1 MTDITTRAAAFVQ
14 KWEAVTINEKATAQE
29 HYIDLCHLLGHPT
42 PNKADPNGDFY
53 RFEKP
58 LTKSGGGAGFADV
71 WKKDHF
77 AWEYKT
83 KGKYSNLRGA
93 YTQLILYKGDLGNPP
108 VLVACDIANYY
119 VSIEFTGY
127 RTRVEQF
134 TNADLQNA
142 ATRDLLRLVFTKPE
156 QLRPIERAETIT
168 EKAAKQLAHI
178 ARLLEDRG
186 FAPVDTAPFF
196 MKVLFALFAED
207 IRLLPAELMT
217 QSIRQAIM
225 NPGEFVLIAQSLF
238 QMMKSGGYFG
248 PGNKVPRFNGWLFEN
263 ATALPLNANE
273 LQLLNEVAKL
283 DWSSVEPA
291 IFGTLFERSLDPS
304 KRAQLGAHYT
314 SRSDILLIVEPVLM
328 QPYRREW
335 EAVQTGVAALHTQW
349 QTTSGA
355 SRQKL
360 RSVAETMIFDFMDT
374 LSKVR
379 VLDPAC
385 GSGNFLYVALHQLK
399 DLEQEVWRY
408 AGGLELTQPELGVTP
423 LQLHGIE
430 KNPFAAEL
438 AQVVVW
444 IGHLQWLRLNGW
456 LEGQPI
462 EPILQTLHSIECK
475 DAILAFDADG
485 QPVEPEWPAVDVIIG
500 NPPFL
505 DGKKLK
511 GEMEDHYVEAIYKLY
526 KGVIPQRAN
535 LVCYWF
541 EQARKQIQYQKAHR
555 AGLLSTQ
562 AIRSGDNRKV
572 LEHIKQSGNI
582 FWAWSNREW
591 TIDDAAIRVA
601 MIGFDNGDEQT
612 KMLDG
617 KLVDEINPNLTS
629 NLNLLLAQPLNE
641 NQHLASQGMVQ
652 RGSFDMPYEVAQEM
666 LKEGE
671 NPNGRP
677 NSDVIRPRIN
687 ANDIAQHY
695 SRTYAVDFGLSM
707 LREDAEKYERPFA
720 YIKEHVF
727 PARQKAN
734 QSSARDVWWLYWNTR
749 PALRSA
755 ITKIHRY
762 IVTPRVSKYRIFA
775 WVDSHIIPDTRL
787 YVFPREDDYF
797 FGVLHSTAHELW
809 SLANVAWHGKGN
821 DPNYKSSTCFINFPF
836 PWPPGTEPAE
846 SDSLPVKAIADAAR
860 DLVRLRDDWLNPP
873 AEVLSGIKLKDRT
886 LTNLYNARPDWLSV
900 AHRTLDAAVFAAYG
914 WPDTLS
920 DDEILSR
927 LLALN
932 LERAAGH
939 GAAVPVGENDQADD
953 EEE

>member
-1 MTDITTRAAAFVQ
+1 MTDITTRAAAFIH
-14 KWEAVTINEKATAQE
+14 KWAAITINERAVAQTHFNE
-29 HYIDLCHLLGHPT
+29 LCALVGAPAPLDKGQQSSI
-42 PNKADPNGDFY
+42 Y
-53 RFEKP
+53 RFEQP

-77 AWEYKT
+77 AWEYKS
-83 KGKYSNLRGA
+83 KGKYGDLRGA
-93 YTQLILYKGDLGNPP
+93 YTQLLLYKGDLGNPP

-127 RTRVEQF
+127 RTQVEQF

-142 ATRDLLRLVFTKPE
+142 ATRDLLRQVFTNPE
-156 QLRPIERAETIT
+156 QLRPVERAETIT
-168 EKAAKQLAHI
+168 EKAAKHLADI
-178 ARLLEDRG
+178 ARLLEGRG

-225 NPGEFVLIAQSLF
+225 NPGEFVPIAQSLF
-238 QMMKSGGYFG
+238 QTMKSGGYFG
-248 PGNKVPRFNGWLFEN
+248 PGNKVPCFNGWLFEN

-273 LQLLNEVAKL
+273 LQLLSEVAKL

-335 EAVQTGVAALHTQW
+335 EAVQAGVAALHTQW
-349 QTTSGA
+349 QTVGGA

-360 RSVAETMIFDFMDT
+360 RSVAEAMIFDFMDT

-444 IGHLQWLRLNGW
+444 IGYLQWLRLNGW

-485 QPVEPEWPAVDVIIG
+485 QPVEPEWPEADVIIG

-505 DGKKLK
+505 GAKNMRTELSDAYTELLR
-511 GEMEDHYVEAIYKLY
+511 HLYVGRVPGSAD
-526 KGVIPQRAN
+526 
-535 LVCYWF
+535 LVTYWF
-541 EQARKQIQYQKAHR
+541 ERARASVESKKTKR
-555 AGLLSTQ
+555 VGLLATKVIRQKNNRAVLTRITST
-562 AIRSGDNRKV
+562 
-572 LEHIKQSGNI
+572 GNI
-582 FWAWSNREW
+582 FQAWSDKQWVLNGASVR
-591 TIDDAAIRVA
+591 IAVICFDD
-601 MIGFDNGDEQT
+601 GSEQECT
-612 KMLDG
+612 LDG
-617 KLVDEINPNLTS
+617 LHVEHISEDLSSAQNVSTVRLLSENANIVFMGVTKAGASDINQEIAEH
-629 NLNLLLAQPLNE
+629 LLAAPAN
-641 NQHLASQGMVQ
+641 AS
-652 RGSFDMPYEVAQEM
+652 
-666 LKEGE
+666 
-671 NPNGRP
+671 GRP
-677 NSDVIRPRIN
+677 NGDVVRPWLIGEDITDRPRHKWI
-687 ANDIAQHY
+687 I
-695 SRTYAVDFGLSM
+695 DFGVDASEEDAAQYEAPYAY
-707 LREDAEKYERPFA
+707 LREHVMPARIQNNRASHQTKWWIHERP
-720 YIKEHVF
+720 
-727 PARQKAN
+727 
-734 QSSARDVWWLYWNTR
+734 R
-749 PALRSA
+749 PAMRKALRGLS
-755 ITKIHRY
+755 RY
-762 IVTPRVSKYRIFA
+762 IATVLVAKHRLFV
-775 WVDSHIIPDTRL
+775 WVPSHVLPAARL
-787 YVFPREDDYF
+787 YVFAQTDDYF
-797 FGVLHSTAHELW
+797 FGILHSKAHELW
-809 SLANVAWHGKGN
+809 SLRLAGSHGVGN
-821 DPNYKSSTCFINFPF
+821 DPTYNAPTCFETYPF
-836 PWPPGTEPAE
+836 PWPPGTEPTEDA
-846 SDSLPVKAIADAAR
+846 DTRVKAIADAAR
-860 DLVRLRDDWLNPP
+860 DLVHLRDAWLNEPGLSA
-873 AEVLSGIKLKDRT
+873 AELKKRT
-886 LTNLYNARPDWLSV
+886 LTNLYNQRPDWLSV
-900 AHRTLDAAVFAAYG
+900 AHRTLDAAVFTAYG
-914 WPDTLS
+914 WPSDLS
-920 DDEILSR
+920 DDAILAQ

-932 LERAAGH
+932 LERAAGQ
-939 GAAVPVGENDQADD
+939 GAAVPVVENDQADD

>member
-1 MTDITTRAAAFVQ
+1 MTDITTRAAEFIH
-14 KWEAVTINEKATAQE
+14 KWAAITINERAVAQTHFNE
-29 HYIDLCHLLGHPT
+29 LCALVGAPAPLDKGQQSSI
-42 PNKADPNGDFY
+42 Y
-53 RFEKP
+53 RFEQP

-83 KGKYSNLRGA
+83 KGKYADLRGA
-93 YTQLILYKGDLGNPP
+93 YTQLVLYKGDLGNPP
-108 VLVACDIANYY
+108 VLVACDIENYY

-127 RTRVEQF
+127 RTQVEQF

-142 ATRDLLRLVFTKPE
+142 ATRDLLRQVFTNPE
-156 QLRPIERAETIT
+156 QLRPVERAETIT

-186 FAPVDTAPFF
+186 FASVDTAPFF

-225 NPGEFVLIAQSLF
+225 NPGEFVPIAQSLF
-238 QMMKSGGYFG
+238 QTMKSGGYCG
-248 PGNKVPRFNGWLFEN
+248 PGNKVPRFNSWLFEN
-263 ATALPLNANE
+263 ATALPLNADE

-291 IFGTLFERSLDPS
+291 IFGTLFERSLDPG

-335 EAVQTGVAALHTQW
+335 EAVQAGVTALHTQW
-349 QTTSGA
+349 QTVSGA

-360 RSVAETMIFDFMDT
+360 RSVAEAMIFDFMET

-485 QPVEPEWPAVDVIIG
+485 QPVEPEWPEVDVIIG

-505 DGKKLK
+505 GGNKVRK
-511 GEMEDHYVEAIYKLY
+511 EMGDNYVEALFTLY
-526 KGVIPQRAN
+526 RDRVPAFAD

-541 EQARKQIQYQKAHR
+541 ERARALLEVGKVKR
-555 AGLLSTQ
+555 AGLLATQ
-562 AIRSGDNRKV
+562 AIRGGANRKV
-572 LEHIKQSGNI
+572 LELIKRSGDI
-582 FWAWSNREW
+582 FMAWSDRKWIQNG
-591 TIDDAAIRVA
+591 AAVQVS
-601 MIGFDNGDEQT
+601 MIGFDNGSE
-612 KMLDG
+612 
-617 KLVDEINPNLTS
+617 KLKKLNDNLVENINSDLTS
-629 NLNLLLAQPLNE
+629 DIDITKSTILSE
-641 NQHLASQGMVQ
+641 NTGISFQGPSPK
-652 RGSFDMPYEVAQEM
+652 GAFDVSHEVAIGLIESSINSNGKPNTDVVRPVCSAIDIGQRNRRKWTIDFALMSEEVASDY
-666 LKEGE
+666 KEPF
-671 NPNGRP
+671 NYVFRMVYPTRSTNR
-677 NSDVIRPRIN
+677 R
-687 ANDIAQHY
+687 A
-695 SRTYAVDFGLSM
+695 TYA
-707 LREDAEKYERPFA
+707 EKWWQYAEARPGM
-720 YIKEHVF
+720 
-727 PARQKAN
+727 RKALEKC
-734 QSSARDVWWLYWNTR
+734 S
-749 PALRSA
+749 
-755 ITKIHRY
+755 RY
-762 IVTPRVSKYRIFA
+762 IATPRVSKHRIFIWLTKDILA
-775 WVDSHIIPDTRL
+775 NDGTI
-787 YVFPREDDYF
+787 VFACDDDYF
-797 FGVLHSTAHELW
+797 FGVLHSNVHELW
-809 SLANVAWHGKGN
+809 ARAMGTQLREAESGFRYT
-821 DPNYKSSTCFINFPF
+821 PTSTFETYPF

-846 SDSLPVKAIADAAR
+846 SDSPLIKAIADAAR
-860 DLVRLRDDWLNPP
+860 DLVHLRDAWLNEPGLSD
-873 AEVLSGIKLKDRT
+873 AELKKRT

-900 AHRTLDAAVFAAYG
+900 AHRTLDVAVFAAYG

-920 DDEILSR
+920 DDEILAR

-939 GAAVPVGENDQADD
+939 GAAVPVVENDQADD

>member
-29 HYIDLCHLLGHPT
+29 HFIDLCHLLGHPT
-42 PNKADPNGDFY
+42 PNQADPNGDFY

-71 WKKDHF
+71 WFKDRF
-77 AWEYKT
+77 AWEYKS
-83 KGKYSNLRGA
+83 KGKYGDLRGA

-127 RTRVEQF
+127 RTQVEQF

-142 ATRDLLRLVFTKPE
+142 ATRDLLRQVFTNPE
-156 QLRPIERAETIT
+156 QLRPVERAETIT
-168 EKAAKQLAHI
+168 EKAAKQLADI
-178 ARLLEDRG
+178 ARLLEGRG

-225 NPGEFVLIAQSLF
+225 NPGEFVPIAQTLF
-238 QMMKSGGYFG
+238 QTMKSGGYFG
-248 PGNKVPRFNGWLFEN
+248 PGNKIPCFNGWLFEN
-263 ATALPLNANE
+263 ATALPLNADE

-291 IFGTLFERSLDPS
+291 IFGTLFERSLDPR

-314 SRSDILLIVEPVLM
+314 SRDDILLIVEPVLM

-335 EAVQTGVAALHTQW
+335 EAVQAGVVALHTQW

-360 RSVAETMIFDFMDT
+360 RSVAEAMIFDFMDT

-408 AGGLELTQPELGVTP
+408 AGGLGLTQPELGVTP

-456 LEGQPI
+456 LEGQPM

-475 DAILAFDADG
+475 DAILAFDTDG
-485 QPVEPEWPAVDVIIG
+485 NPVEPEWPEVDVIMG

-505 DGKKLK
+505 GGKRMR
-511 GEMEDHYVEAIYKLY
+511 GEFGNEYVDALRYLFNNRL
-526 KGVIPQRAN
+526 PNFAD

-541 EQARKQIQYQKAHR
+541 ERARGQLVGDSTVR
-555 AGLLSTQ
+555 VGLLATSS
-562 AIRSGDNRKV
+562 IRGGANRVV
-572 LEHIKQSGNI
+572 LERIKQSGDI
-582 FWAWSNREW
+582 FMAWRERLW
-591 TIDDAAIRVA
+591 ILEGATVHIAVVC
-601 MIGFDNGDEQT
+601 FDNGTEMSRTLEGQA
-612 KMLDG
+612 
-617 KLVDEINPNLTS
+617 VPSINPDLSCSVDLTRA
-629 NLNLLLAQPLNE
+629 AQLIA
-641 NQHLASQGMVQ
+641 NQGVCFLGIVTTGPFSLEETSALVMMQ
-652 RGSFDMPYEVAQEM
+652 AINT
-666 LKEGE
+666 EGGH
-671 NPNGRP
+671 NNAT
-677 NSDVIRPRIN
+677 VIRPLIN
-687 ANDIAQHY
+687 GLDITRR
-695 SRTYAVDFGLSM
+695 SRKMWIIDFGRDM
-707 LREDAEKYERPFA
+707 PEEEAARYEAPFR
-720 YIKEHVF
+720 YVTETVKPF
-727 PARQKAN
+727 RQK
-734 QSSARDVWWLYWNTR
+734 SKSVDRTDLPWWQHRRTR
-749 PALRSA
+749 PAMQKAVGRME
-755 ITKIHRY
+755 RY
-762 IVTPRVSKYRIFA
+762 IATSAVSKHRIFV
-775 WVDSHIIPDTRL
+775 WVPARTLADHAVVVIARA
-787 YVFPREDDYF
+787 DDYF
-797 FGVLHSTAHELW
+797 FGILHARLHELW
-809 SLANVAWHGKGN
+809 VLRLGTSLDNR
-821 DPNYKSSTCFINFPF
+821 PRYTPSTTFETYPF
-836 PWPPGTEPAE
+836 PWPPGTEPHEDA
-846 SDSLPVKAIADAAR
+846 DPRVKAIADAAR
-860 DLVRLRDDWLNPP
+860 ELVQLRDVWLNEPG
-873 AEVLSGIKLKDRT
+873 LSEADLKKRT

-920 DDEILSR
+920 DDEILAR

-932 LERAAGH
+932 LERAAAQ
-939 GAAVPVGENDQADD
+939 GAAAPVAENDHAD
-953 EEE
+953 EEEWGMV

>member
-1 MTDITTRAAAFVQ
+1 MTDIATAAAAFVQ

-29 HYIDLCHLLGHPT
+29 HFIDLCHLLGHPT
-42 PNKADPNGDFY
+42 PNQADPNGDFY

-71 WKKDHF
+71 WFKDRF
-77 AWEYKT
+77 AWEYKS
-83 KGKYSNLRGA
+83 KGKYGDLRGA
-93 YTQLILYKGDLGNPP
+93 YTQLLLYKGDLGNPP

-127 RTRVEQF
+127 RTQVEQF

-142 ATRDLLRLVFTKPE
+142 ATRDLLRQVFTNPE
-156 QLRPIERAETIT
+156 QLRPVERAETIT

-186 FAPVDTAPFF
+186 FASVDTAPFF

-225 NPGEFVLIAQSLF
+225 NPGEFVPIAQTLF
-238 QMMKSGGYFG
+238 QTMKSGGYFG
-248 PGNKVPRFNGWLFEN
+248 PGNKIPCFNGWLFEN
-263 ATALPLNANE
+263 ATALPLNADE

-291 IFGTLFERSLDPS
+291 IFGTLFERSLDPR

-328 QPYRREW
+328 LPYRREW
-335 EAVQTGVAALHTQW
+335 EAVQVGVVALHTQW

-360 RSVAETMIFDFMDT
+360 RSVAEAMIFDFMET
-374 LSKVR
+374 LAKVR

-408 AGGLELTQPELGVTP
+408 AGGLGLTQPELGVTP

-456 LEGQPI
+456 LEGQPM

-485 QPVEPEWPAVDVIIG
+485 QPVEPEWPAVDVILG

-505 DGKKLK
+505 GDKKMRREL
-511 GEMEDHYVEAIYKLY
+511 GDEYVNTLRALY
-526 KGVIPQRAN
+526 ADRVPGQAD
-535 LVCYWF
+535 LVCYWIERSRAF
-541 EQARKQIQYQKAHR
+541 IEIGTVAR
-555 AGLLSTQ
+555 AGLIGTQ
-562 AIRSGDNRKV
+562 GIRGGASRKV
-572 LEHIKQSGNI
+572 LDRIKTSGDI
-582 FWAWSNREW
+582 FLAWSDKNW
-591 TIDDAAIRVA
+591 ILDGANVHVSLVC
-601 MIGFDNGDEQT
+601 FDNGNQMDRF
-612 KMLDG
+612 LDG
-617 KLVDEINPNLTS
+617 LPVSAIHANLTGVVATNTARTLS
-629 NLNLLLAQPLNE
+629 ENTDYAFNGVAKHGPFELSADEAVEMLRALNLSRRA
-641 NQHLASQGMVQ
+641 
-652 RGSFDMPYEVAQEM
+652 
-666 LKEGE
+666 
-671 NPNGRP
+671 
-677 NSDVIRPRIN
+677 NSDVLRLRYNGQDITRRPSGDWIIDFGTIASEDDARLYELPYAFVRRVVYPVRLENHRKSYRDRWWLLGEPRPR
-687 ANDIAQHY
+687 
-695 SRTYAVDFGLSM
+695 M
-707 LREDAEKYERPFA
+707 RERLHGFRRYIGTPQVAKHRLFVWIDAHILPDTQV
-720 YIKEHVF
+720 IVV
-727 PARQKAN
+727 
-734 QSSARDVWWLYWNTR
+734 ARD
-749 PALRSA
+749 
-755 ITKIHRY
+755 
-762 IVTPRVSKYRIFA
+762 
-775 WVDSHIIPDTRL
+775 
-787 YVFPREDDYF
+787 DDYF
-797 FGVLHSTAHELW
+797 FGVLHAKAHCTWSRVMGTQLRDAESGSRYTPSTTFET
-809 SLANVAWHGKGN
+809 
-821 DPNYKSSTCFINFPF
+821 YPF
-836 PWPPGTEPAE
+836 PWPPGTEPTEDA
-846 SDSLPVKAIADAAR
+846 DPRVKAIADATR
-860 DLVRLRDDWLNPP
+860 ELVRLRDTWLNEPG
-873 AEVLSGIKLKDRT
+873 LSEADLKKRT
-886 LTNLYNARPDWLSV
+886 LTNLYNQRPDWLSV

-920 DDEILSR
+920 DDEILAR

-932 LERAAGH
+932 LERAAGQ
-939 GAAVPVGENDQADD
+939 GVAAPVAENDQVDSAMKR
-953 EEE
+953 